1 MRTVRVANKPS
12 VRLTQREFELFYL
25 LYSHRGQ
32 VLSSERLI
40 ETLWGYTDKGGHQL
54 LRTTME
60 RLRKKIEPT
69 PHQPQYIVTVHDIG
83 YQFVAK

>member
-1 MRTVRVANKPS
+1 MAITRTRVADDTWVFTS
-12 VRLTQREFELFYL
+12 ELYVEVNA
-25 LYSHRGQ
+25 GQ
-32 VLSSERLI
+32 VLPSERLI

-69 PHQPQYIVTVHDIG
+69 PHQPQYIVTIRDIG